1 MTSKHS
7 LSLLAL
13 ALVFAASTLA
23 DEAVSTQE
31 LTDLLASGRSREA
44 VARVEALPAE
54 QRPEDAV
61 WNFLAEAVRDF
72 AQLARAE
79 AIGTGR
85 FPDGQRIK
93 AFGGDY
99 YALLPIDVDLDE
111 AKALAASFGGRLA
124 EIRSEEEQRFIVETL
139 LMPTASALGG
149 VFGAW
154 TGIENGAPGE
164 KDSWHLSDGSP
175 ITFARWINGEPNGN
189 NGESVAVMMYSDQAG
204 QGGDAS
210 PDKGGGSLAKCPLIQ
225 WNSLPSRAGE
235 TPLALA
241 ETATAPVLAMTALPS
256 FDALRDRAVRAIE
269 EQCVAPGE
277 ASFAALVGAYR
288 RALESAEKDATT
300 RGELEEVVAIRSEAR
315 LAESW
320 KTLADGAEISPQP
333 PHPSVVA
340 MRGKLVK
347 GVAGLLKARSET
359 MVPLISTYRD
369 ALGGIES
376 ELTVA
381 YRIDDALAIRGLR
394 NELALLIGAEAQA
407 VASPMLTSA
416 QTAPAGR
423 PKDELQLDIPERA
436 WPTRSYDPGKPGKL
450 NGFGQVWPGDTA
462 LDLSRAEGISDF
474 VKVALLDV
482 GWVALRADGT
492 VVSTRDKLN
501 GITGIWRMIPKA
513 EDGVLLFRDDD
524 TITVNE
530 GNTIRYDGVPIVA
543 REVASASHC
552 NGGGIATMKDG
563 RVLLC
568 GDGFTE
574 AERSAIEKA
583 FAGVTIHAPYRY
595 GVWGA
600 KPDGG
605 VVVAVLGDVDRLKK
619 EGGVRL
625 PEIEERS
632 SRAKIVEMKGS
643 MGTPVML
650 TDEGELLESIGG
662 WFPKRTG
669 AEPFG
674 AEMDASM
681 KKNAVAAW
689 QGNEVKVVL
698 SKTGRWQV
706 ANFFEQDRG
715 RFARE
720 LDSRLQSVPGPI
732 KDLSVNARWEDD
744 KDKGLAFALWIE

>member
-31 LTDLLASGRSREA
+31 LTNLLASGRYREA

-54 QRPEDAV
+54 QRPEDPV

-111 AKALAASFGGRLA
+111 AKALAASLGGRLA
-124 EIRSEEEQRFIVETL
+124 EIRSEEEQRFLVETL
-139 LMPTASALGG
+139 LLPTASSLGR
-149 VFGAW
+149 VVGAW

-189 NGESVAVMMYSDQAG
+189 NGESVAVVMYSDQAG
-204 QGGDAS
+204 QWGDAS

-225 WNSLPSRAGE
+225 WTSLPNRAGE

-288 RALESAEKDATT
+288 RALETAEKDATA
-300 RGELEEVVAIRSEAR
+300 RGELEEVVALRSEAR

-320 KTLADGAEISPQP
+320 KTLADGAEIPAQP
-333 PHPSVVA
+333 PHSSVVA
-340 MRGKLVK
+340 MRGKLVE
-347 GVAGLLKARSET
+347 GVAGLLKARSEGL
-359 MVPLISTYRD
+359 MPLISTYRD
-369 ALGGIES
+369 ALGAIES

-416 QTAPAGR
+416 QSAPAGR

-450 NGFGQVWPGDTA
+450 NGFGQVWPGDIE
-462 LDLSRAEGISDF
+462 LDLSRAEGITDF
-474 VKVALLDV
+474 VKVAHFRE
-482 GWVALRADGT
+482 GWIALRADGT

-501 GITGIWRMIPKA
+501 GVTGVWRMISR
-513 EDGVLLFRDDD
+513 EDGALLFHEDD
-524 TITVNE
+524 TFTVND
-530 GNTIRYDGVPIVA
+530 GGPIRYDGVPIAA
-543 REVASASHC
+543 REVVSASSC
-552 NGGGIATMKDG
+552 DGGGIATMKDG
-563 RVLLC
+563 RVLLW

-583 FAGVTIHAPYRY
+583 FAGVTIHAPFRY

-605 VVVAVLGDVDRLKK
+605 VVVAVLVEVDRLKK

-643 MGTPVML
+643 METPVML
-650 TDEGELLESIGG
+650 TDEGELLKSIGG

-674 AEMDASM
+674 AEMDQTM
-681 KKNAVAAW
+681 KRNAVAAW
-689 QGNEVKVVL
+689 QGNGVKVVL

-706 ANFFEQDRG
+706 ANFFDQDRG

-720 LDSRLQSVPGPI
+720 LDSRLQNVPGPI

-744 KDKGLAFALWIE
+744 KDKGLAFVLWIE

>member
-1 MTSKHS
+1 MISKLS
-7 LSLLAL
+7 LSWFAVVLA
-13 ALVFAASTLA
+13 FSTSGFA
-23 DEAVSTQE
+23 DEAVSPQE
-31 LTDLLASGRSREA
+31 LTDLLASGRYREA

-54 QRPEDAV
+54 QRPDDPV
-61 WNFLAEAVRDF
+61 WTFLAEAARDF
-72 AQLARAE
+72 AHLARAE

-85 FPDGQRIK
+85 FPDGKRIK
-93 AFGGDY
+93 AFGGGY
-99 YALLPIDVDLDE
+99 FALLPIDVDLDE
-111 AKALAASFGGRLA
+111 AKALAASLGGRLA
-124 EIRSEEEQRFIVETL
+124 EIRSEEEQRFIAETL
-139 LMPTASALGG
+139 LLPTASALGG

-154 TGIENGAPGE
+154 TGIENGAAGE

-175 ITFARWINGEPNGN
+175 ITYARWIKGEPNGN

-204 QGGDAS
+204 QWGDAS
-210 PDKGGGSLAKCPLIQ
+210 PDNGGGRLTKCPLIQ
-225 WNSLPSRAGE
+225 WTSLPARAGG

-241 ETATAPVLAMTALPS
+241 EAATAPVLAMTALPS
-256 FDALRDRAVRAIE
+256 FDALRDRAGRAID

-277 ASFAALVGAYR
+277 VSFATLVDAYR
-288 RALESAEKDATT
+288 RALEAAEKDATA
-300 RGELEEVVAIRSEAR
+300 RGELEEVVALRSEAR

-320 KTLADGAEISPQP
+320 KTLADGAEISPPP
-333 PHPSVVA
+333 PHPSLVA
-340 MRGKLVK
+340 MRGKLVE
-347 GVAGLLKARSET
+347 GVAGLLKARSEGL
-359 MVPLISTYRD
+359 MPLISTYRD
-369 ALGGIES
+369 ALGAIES

-394 NELALLIGAEAQA
+394 NELAVLIGAETQA
-407 VASPMLTSA
+407 VARPMVTES
-416 QTAPAGR
+416 TPAGP
-423 PKDELQLDIPERA
+423 PKYELQLDIPKRA

-474 VKVALLDV
+474 VKVAPLDD

-563 RVLLC
+563 RALLW
-568 GDGFTE
+568 GDGFTKE
-574 AERSAIEKA
+574 ERSAIEKA
-583 FAGVTIHAPYRY
+583 FTGVMLHAPYRY

-605 VVVAVLGDVDRLKK
+605 VVAAVLVESTRLKK

-625 PEIEERS
+625 PEIEGRS
-632 SRAKIVEMKGS
+632 SVAKIIDMRG
-643 MGTPVML
+643 GIDTPILL
-650 TDEGELLESIGG
+650 TDEGELLDATGG
-662 WFPKRTG
+662 WFPKKV
-669 AEPFG
+669 AALPFG
-674 AEMDASM
+674 AAMDASM
-681 KKNAVAAW
+681 KKNAVAVW
-689 QGNEVKVVL
+689 QGGSYKLRLAL
-698 SKTGRWQV
+698 SETGRWQM

-715 RFARE
+715 RFGRE
-720 LDSRLQSVPGPI
+720 LESRLQNAAGPI
-732 KDLSVNARWEDD
+732 KDLAFAVRWEDD
-744 KDKGLAFALWIE
+744 KDKGYAFALWID